1 MIGWLLR
8 KVASAPVQANQANQA
23 KSEMSL
29 ERCAIWHDV
38 TRALDAK
45 PKSASK

>member
-8 KVASAPVQANQANQA
+8 KVAGANSAPQPENPVRSTSPEN
-23 KSEMSL
+23 
-29 ERCAIWHDV
+29 CALWHDV

-45 PKSASK
+45 PKGLAK

>member
-1 MIGWLLR
+1 MIGWLLK
-8 KVASAPVQANQANQA
+8 KVASAPVQANEA
-23 KSEMSL
+23 KPEISP